1 MKKIANG
8 FCVVLGFVFL
18 GIGAVGVV
26 LPVLPTTPF
35 LLLAGILFA
44 KGSERFHRWFLN
56 TKLYKNHLEDFVVT
70 KTMTRKSKISILA
83 TVSVLFTIGF
93 LIAPI
98 WHAKAAIA
106 AAALGH
112 YYYFIFRIRT
122 VGPDEKQQVK
132 PTCLEEAAK
141 E

>member
-1 MKKIANG
+1 M
-8 FCVVLGFVFL
+8 
-18 GIGAVGVV
+18 
-26 LPVLPTTPF
+26 
-35 LLLAGILFA
+35 
-44 KGSERFHRWFLN
+44 
-56 TKLYKNHLEDFVVT
+56 VT